1 MLNPLTAQAVLL
13 IQEMLM
19 VSRAHDSLLH
29 SELSPAFIHELLPLL
44 THEVSSEAVPAL
56 IELVWRNHCGPLIND
71 ESLCVRRNEPAPLRV
86 INRPSFQLTINEKYH
101 RYLHFYDESYSAE
114 GMILLCTLQSLAN
127 VTNLTFPQQQIVWR
141 VYRSSWHALTKSLCL
156 LILGRQR
163 PVCEETI
170 RELLRVL
177 RQDPLASFWKTLIK
191 HSFRS
196 LLFVVFYRMSPPEPD
211 LNYIYLCQAIAVS
224 IDGNLL
230 NQERHSPIVRK
241 HRRALENALLATT
254 SLFRYGMELQVD
266 ASTTVSGAKGM
277 MRLMGATQS
286 DEDQMSRMAHPA
298 DRAYQV
304 LQDLITANVFV
315 LSNELREEFPED

>member
-1 MLNPLTAQAVLL
+1 
-13 IQEMLM
+13 
-19 VSRAHDSLLH
+19 
-29 SELSPAFIHELLPLL
+29 
-44 THEVSSEAVPAL
+44 
-56 IELVWRNHCGPLIND
+56 
-71 ESLCVRRNEPAPLRV
+71 
-86 INRPSFQLTINEKYH
+86 
-101 RYLHFYDESYSAE
+101 
-114 GMILLCTLQSLAN
+114 
-127 VTNLTFPQQQIVWR
+127 
-141 VYRSSWHALTKSLCL
+141 
-156 LILGRQR
+156 
-163 PVCEETI
+163 
-170 RELLRVL
+170 
-177 RQDPLASFWKTLIK
+177 
-191 HSFRS
+191 
-196 LLFVVFYRMSPPEPD
+196 MSPPEPD